1 MLDSFCVK
9 HTYSNQYEDDEFP
22 EGDFMLKYK
31 IALENYLSAIQFKDT
46 DIHVF
51 LVVVNSFPPFTKSQK
66 TILAERFNMTENTFD
81 LLVKIA
87 IEGGVSKAKYE
98 WRV

>member
-1 MLDSFCVK
+1 MSV
-9 HTYSNQYEDDEFP
+9 
-22 EGDFMLKYK
+22 YK
-31 IALENYLSAIQFKDT
+31 IALENYLSVLQYKHT
-46 DIHVF
+46 DIHAF
-51 LVVVNSFPPFTKSQK
+51 LEALYSFPPFSKSQK
-66 TILAERFNMTENTFD
+66 TILAQRFNISLNTFD